1 MATSALPWL
10 PRWLHFLGKN
20 RFESARKLASV
31 RSPILIVHGDLDRTI
46 TPGEA
51 QALFAAANEPK
62 KLMIIHGGGH
72 NVFGALGEQYLSQID
87 QFIRESL

>member
-1 MATSALPWL
+1 
-10 PRWLHFLGKN
+10 LHFLGKN

-31 RSPILIVHGDLDRTI
+31 KSPILIVHGDLDRTI
-46 TPGEA
+46 PPGEA
-51 QALFAAANEPK
+51 FTAANEPK

-72 NVFGALGEQYLSQID
+72 TIFGSLGEPYLTQID